1 MSDLIVI
8 GGGVIGLSLAYEMSG
23 RGAKVTVVDI
33 AQQGQA
39 SWAGAGILVPT
50 NEQTAIHPLEK
61 IRGMSS
67 RLHALWAQQLSAETG
82 VDNGY
87 LVCGGIY
94 VARTPGEIAALRGI
108 IEDWI
113 DFEIEHKL
121 LNAEQLAEYLPPVSG
136 LEEELRPTTAVW
148 VASESQ
154 IDNPAHMQA
163 LLEACRRRG
172 VELLSDCKQV
182 ELSLATD
189 RVAAVNVDGQLINAS
204 AYCVAAGAWSE
215 KLLNQVNV
223 TMSML
228 PVRGQIVLFELANR
242 IFEPVVYEGSR
253 YIVPRRDGRV
263 LVGATVEEA
272 GFDASTRPADIQG
285 LVAFAQSLIPALN
298 ESNIKKCWAG
308 LRPATFD
315 GFPYMGRV
323 PELANTFISTGHFK
337 AGLHLST
344 GSAVVMADLIE
355 GKPKTVDLT
364 PFDPA
369 RVFQSNANSSCVAS
383 LFWLSNRI

>member
-1 MSDLIVI
+1 MSDLVVI

-23 RGAKVTVVDI
+23 RGAEVTVLDV
-33 AQQGQA
+33 ACEGQA

-67 RLHALWAQQLSAETG
+67 RLHAQWSQQLYAETDL
-82 VDNGY
+82 DNGY
-87 LVCGGIY
+87 LECGGVY
-94 VARTPGEIAALRGI
+94 LARTAGEIASLRGV

-121 LNAEQLAEYLPPVSG
+121 LGDEQLLDYLPAMAG
-136 LEEELRPTTAVW
+136 LDRNLRPTAAVW
-148 VASESQ
+148 VAGESQ

-163 LLEACRRRG
+163 LFQACRLRG
-172 VELLSDCKQV
+172 VELLTNCDQL
-182 ELSLATD
+182 ELSVE
-189 RVAAVNVDGQLINAS
+189 RERIAAVRVDGS
-204 AYCVAAGAWSE
+204 AMDATAFCIAAGAWSE
-215 KLLNQVNV
+215 KLLSQINIS
-223 TMSML
+223 MSML
-228 PVRGQIVLFELANR
+228 PVRGQMVLFKLDER
-242 IFEPVVYEGSR
+242 MFEPVIYEGSR
-253 YIVPRRDGRV
+253 YIVPRQDGRV

-272 GFDASTRPADIQG
+272 GFDVSTCPPDISE
-285 LVAFAQSLIPALN
+285 LVAFAHSLIPELN
-298 ESNIKKCWAG
+298 ESTFQKCWAG

-323 PELANTFISTGHFK
+323 PELSNAFVSTGHFK

-355 GKPKTVDLT
+355 GKRATVDLS

-369 RVFQSNANSSCVAS
+369 RVSQSSVNS
-383 LFWLSNRI
+383 

>member
-1 MSDLIVI
+1 MSDLVVI
-8 GGGVIGLSLAYEMSG
+8 GGGVIGLSLAYELSG

-33 AQQGQA
+33 VQQGQA

-67 RLHALWAQQLSAETG
+67 RLHALWSQQLSAETG
-82 VDNGY
+82 IDNGY
-87 LVCGGIY
+87 RECGGVY
-94 VARTPGEIAALRGI
+94 VARTPGEIAALRGV

-113 DFEIEHKL
+113 NFEIEHKS
-121 LNAEQLAEYLPPVSG
+121 LNAQQLAEYLPTISG
-136 LEEELRPTTAVW
+136 LEEKLRPTRAVW
-148 VASESQ
+148 VDSESQ

-172 VELLSDCKQV
+172 VELLTDCNQV
-182 ELSLATD
+182 ELSQERD
-189 RVAAVNVDGQLINAS
+189 RIAAVNIDGQPIHAT

-215 KLLNQVNV
+215 KLLSQVNV

-228 PVRGQIVLFELANR
+228 PVRGQIVLFKLANR
-242 IFEPVVYEGSR
+242 IFEPVIYEGSR
-253 YIVPRRDGRV
+253 YIVPRSDGRV

-272 GFDASTRPADIQG
+272 GFDASTRPADIKD
-285 LVAFAQSLIPALN
+285 LVAFAQSLVPALN
-298 ESNIKKCWAG
+298 ESNFKNCWAG
-308 LRPATFD
+308 LRPGTFD

-323 PELANTFISTGHFK
+323 PELTNAFVSTGHFK

-355 GKPKTVDLT
+355 GKPATVDLT

-369 RVFQSNANSSCVAS
+369 RVFPSNTNLQC
-383 LFWLSNRI
+383 